1 MLRLDGIVFT
11 LINLLI
17 LYAALRHFLIG
28 PIQSVLEQRKQ
39 MIDGQFASAAGKE
52 EQAMQLKGQYEGL
65 LADAK
70 GESRRILED
79 SRQRAQRE
87 YESRVNEIEAQIT
100 ELLHRRSLY
109 EKEFHID
116 EGWEETVNKY
126 MAKRKLTK
134 ELVDAFVS
142 EIVFYDGNIEVKLLY
157 DDFLKELLKVAEE
170 REVSSNG

>member
-70 GESRRILED
+70 EESRRILED

-87 YESRVNEIEAQIT
+87 YESRVMEAEKQAGHIVDKARKDV
-100 ELLHRRSLY
+100 ELEKQRTLDGMQKQVAQVAMAAAEKILSENAGSVANRS
-109 EKEFHID
+109 I
-116 EGWEETVNKY
+116 
-126 MAKRKLTK
+126 
-134 ELVDAFVS
+134 
-142 EIVFYDGNIEVKLLY
+142 YDSYIAGAGEAHEA
-157 DDFLKELLKVAEE
+157 D
-170 REVSSNG
+170 SN

>member
-1 MLRLDGIVFT
+1 MRLKRR
-11 LINLLI
+11 LLNC
-17 LYAALRHFLIG
+17 YHG
-28 PIQSVLEQRKQ
+28 
-39 MIDGQFASAAGKE
+39 
-52 EQAMQLKGQYEGL
+52 
-65 LADAK
+65 
-70 GESRRILED
+70 
-79 SRQRAQRE
+79 
-87 YESRVNEIEAQIT
+87 
-100 ELLHRRSLY
+100 RSLY

>member
-1 MLRLDGIVFT
+1 MTYDQEQ
-11 LINLLI
+11 LIT
-17 LYAALRHFLIG
+17 A
-28 PIQSVLEQRKQ
+28 
-39 MIDGQFASAAGKE
+39 E
-52 EQAMQLKGQYEGL
+52 ELCQY
-65 LADAK
+65 
-70 GESRRILED
+70 
-79 SRQRAQRE
+79 QRE

-126 MAKRKLTK
+126 MTKRKLTK

-170 REVSSNG
+170 RGGQQWIRR

>member
-70 GESRRILED
+70 EESQRILED

-87 YESRVNEIEAQIT
+87 YESRVMEAEKQAGHIVDKARKDV
-100 ELLHRRSLY
+100 ELEKQRAVAQVAMAAAEKILSENAGSTANRS
-109 EKEFHID
+109 I
-116 EGWEETVNKY
+116 
-126 MAKRKLTK
+126 
-134 ELVDAFVS
+134 
-142 EIVFYDGNIEVKLLY
+142 YDSYIAGAGEAHEA
-157 DDFLKELLKVAEE
+157 D
-170 REVSSNG
+170 SN

>member
-1 MLRLDGIVFT
+1 M
-11 LINLLI
+11 
-17 LYAALRHFLIG
+17 
-28 PIQSVLEQRKQ
+28 
-39 MIDGQFASAAGKE
+39 E
-52 EQAMQLKGQYEGL
+52 ELCQY
-65 LADAK
+65 
-70 GESRRILED
+70 
-79 SRQRAQRE
+79 QRE

>member
-87 YESRVNEIEAQIT
+87 YESRVMEAEKQAGHIVDKARKDVELEKQRALDGMQKQVAQVAMAAAEKILSENAVSAANRSIYDSYIT
-100 ELLHRRSLY
+100 GAGEAH
-109 EKEFHID
+109 EAD
-116 EGWEETVNKY
+116 
-126 MAKRKLTK
+126 
-134 ELVDAFVS
+134 
-142 EIVFYDGNIEVKLLY
+142 
-157 DDFLKELLKVAEE
+157 
-170 REVSSNG
+170 SN

>member
-1 MLRLDGIVFT
+1 MSKKRRAKIPPF
-11 LINLLI
+11 
-17 LYAALRHFLIG
+17 R
-28 PIQSVLEQRKQ
+28 VLNSENIFRKFVSKI
-39 MIDGQFASAAGKE
+39 MRSCDKNFA
-52 EQAMQLKGQYEGL
+52 QLQ
-65 LADAK
+65 
-70 GESRRILED
+70 
-79 SRQRAQRE
+79 
-87 YESRVNEIEAQIT
+87 AQIT